1 MHRVLPFFTRSHLQ
15 WGLAIFCLS
24 GLLLTPFKGLAH
36 AGHGDHEFEASGTA
50 VTAESVRVDPA
61 TSARMGIRVQSVA
74 RQRFAQGLKTTGQI
88 ETLPNQQVKV
98 TAPLTGTVVKLLTK
112 PGNRVRQGQVL
123 AILSSAELAGLRSEA
138 LDRRTAAQGAI
149 QAARADL
156 RLAQRNY
163 DRQVQIAN
171 AAVQQAQTK
180 LKVAQERYNRDSQ
193 LLAQGAIPSR
203 TVLESEA
210 ELSEA
215 KAQLIEAKSR
225 ITVSETAAQLERAKS
240 AVQVAQ
246 SQLQLSDDAY
256 QTRLRQLQGQPNQ
269 HGLVT
274 VVAPIAGT
282 IAEQTITPGESVN
295 EPGVPLM
302 TIVNGTGVWATA
314 NVYEKDLPR
323 VSKGQRVRVGI
334 TGLKG
339 TFAGTISYIGTAV
352 QGETRIIPVRAAL
365 NNGQGL
371 LKPGMFAELEI
382 LTGQAAQTVLAVTT
396 AAVVN
401 ANGRSLVYVKNGQ
414 NYEPIEVALGEVD
427 GDRTEI
433 KSGLFEGDQ
442 VVVQGAPLLY
452 AQSLRGGG
460 AKQGTAAAEAGAGSI
475 QSAMLPWWA
484 IGGSGA
490 IAIST
495 FCAGMVWANYR
506 HRKDKT
512 PLPTS
517 SSGSLNHTS
526 NGSSQGEESAEQFI
540 EQVAEHLVEQPVEIS
555 QPHH

>member
-1 MHRVLPFFTRSHLQ
+1 MPRVLILHIRSYLQ
-15 WGLAIFCLS
+15 RSLAMLLLH
-24 GLLLTPFKGLAH
+24 GLLWMPVAVLAH

-50 VTAESVRVDPA
+50 GTPESVRVDPA
-61 TSARMGIRVQSVA
+61 TGQRMGIRVQPVV

-98 TAPLTGTVVKLLTK
+98 TAPLTGTVVKLLVK
-112 PGNRVRQGQVL
+112 PGDRVRQGQVL

-138 LDRRTAAQGAI
+138 LDRRTTAQGAI
-149 QAARADL
+149 QTAQADL

-180 LKVAQERYNRDSQ
+180 LKVAQERYDRDSQ

-210 ELSEA
+210 QLSEVRT
-215 KAQLIEAKSR
+215 QLTEAKSR

-269 HGLVT
+269 NGLVT

-282 IAEQTITPGESVN
+282 IADQMITPGESVN

-302 TIVNGTGVWATA
+302 KIVNGTGVWATA

-323 VSKGQRVRVGI
+323 ISKGQRVRVGV

-339 TFAGTISYIGTAV
+339 TFAGIISYIGTAV
-352 QGETRIIPVRAAL
+352 QGETRVIPVRAAL

-382 LTGQAAQTVLAVTT
+382 LTGQATQTVLAVPT
-396 AAVVN
+396 AAIVN
-401 ANGRSLVYVKNGQ
+401 ASGRSLVYVRNGQ
-414 NYEPIEVALGEVD
+414 NYEPVEIALGEVD
-427 GDRTEI
+427 GNRTEI
-433 KSGLFEGDQ
+433 RSGLFEGDQ

-452 AQSLRGGG
+452 AQSLRGAGT
-460 AKQGTAAAEAGAGSI
+460 KQGTAAAEAGAGSI
-475 QSAMLPWWA
+475 QSAMLPWWV

-495 FCAGMVWANYR
+495 FCAGMLWANYR

-512 PLPTS
+512 TPLTS
-517 SSGSLNHTS
+517 SSGSLNNTS
-526 NGSSQGEESAEQFI
+526 NGSSHGEEPTEQFI
-540 EQVAEHLVEQPVEIS
+540 EQFAEQPVEIS

>member
-1 MHRVLPFFTRSHLQ
+1 MTRVLSFHARSHLQ
-15 WGLAIFCLS
+15 WGLTVLCVV
-24 GLLLTPFKGLAH
+24 GLLLQPIKGLAH

-50 VTAESVRVDPA
+50 VTPESVRVDPA
-61 TSARMGIRVQSVA
+61 TGQRMGIRVQPVA

-98 TAPLTGTVVKLLTK
+98 TAPLTGTVVRLLAK
-112 PGNRVRQGQVL
+112 PGDRVRQSQAL
-123 AILSSAELAGLRSEA
+123 AILTSSELAGLRSEA

-149 QAARADL
+149 QTAQADL

-163 DRQVQIAN
+163 DRQLQIAN
-171 AAVQQAQTK
+171 GTIQQAQTK
-180 LKVAQERYNRDSQ
+180 LKLAQERYDRDRE

-210 ELSEA
+210 QLSEA
-215 KAQLIEAKSR
+215 KAQLTEAKSR

-240 AVQVAQ
+240 ALQVAQ

-256 QTRLRQLQGQPNQ
+256 QTRLRQLAGQPNQ
-269 HGLVT
+269 NGLVT

-282 IAEQTITPGESVN
+282 IADQMITPGESVN

-314 NVYEKDLPR
+314 NVYEKDLSR
-323 VSKGQRVRVGI
+323 ISKRQRVRVQV

-339 TFAGTISYIGTAV
+339 TFAGSISYIGTAV
-352 QGETRIIPVRAAL
+352 QGETRVVPVRAAL
-365 NNGQGL
+365 NNALGL

-382 LTGQAAQTVLAVTT
+382 LTGQLAQSVLSVPTT
-396 AAVVN
+396 AIVN
-401 ANGRSLVYVKNGQ
+401 ANGRSLVYVRNGQ
-414 NYEPIEVALGEVD
+414 NYEPVEVALGQVE
-427 GDRTEI
+427 GDRTEMR
-433 KSGLFEGDQ
+433 SGLFEGDQ

-452 AQSLRGGG
+452 AQSLRGNP
-460 AKQGTAAAEAGAGSI
+460 AQQGTDSPATGARSI
-475 QSAMLPWWA
+475 QSTIMPWWA
-484 IGGSGA
+484 IGGGGA
-490 IAIST
+490 LAIST

-506 HRKDKT
+506 HRKGMT
-512 PLPTS
+512 PVLTS
-517 SSGSLNHTS
+517 SAGSSNHNA
-526 NGSSQGEESAEQFI
+526 NGSSCEEPA
-540 EQVAEHLVEQPVEIS
+540 EQPVETP